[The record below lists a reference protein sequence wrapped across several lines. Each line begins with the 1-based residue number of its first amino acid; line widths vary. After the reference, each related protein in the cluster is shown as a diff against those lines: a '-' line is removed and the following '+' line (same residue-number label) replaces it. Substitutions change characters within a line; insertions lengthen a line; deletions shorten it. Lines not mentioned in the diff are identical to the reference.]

1 MQEQAP
7 PPDEEVPITVLI
19 RRAQAGDAVGR
30 DQLIARLYPQLR
42 RMAAG
47 KRSRHVTL
55 TLLDTYGLLHEALER
70 ILRSDLASIEGSTH
84 LMAYA
89 ANVMRSVMVD
99 YVRRRDAVKRDGG
112 DRATLGSSF
121 ELPVADRTV
130 DLIALDEALERLTQ
144 ADPRL
149 TTIVEMR
156 CFGGLSVE
164 EIAQELELST
174 RTVKRDWQ
182 RARAFLKAFL
192 EPGGL

>member
-1 MQEQAP
+1 MPAASPPQDQE
-7 PPDEEVPITVLI
+7 PITVLM
-19 RRAQAGDAVGR
+19 RRARANDREAR
-30 DQLIARLYPQLR
+30 EALIARIYPQLR
-42 RMAAG
+42 RMAAS

-55 TLLDTYGLLHEALER
+55 TFLDTYGLLHEALER
-70 ILRSDLASIEGSTH
+70 ILRSDLDHIQDSKH

-89 ANVMRSVMVD
+89 SNVMRSVMVD
-99 YVRRRDAVKRDGG
+99 HVRKRDAVKRDAG
-112 DRATLGSSF
+112 DRVTMDSGLA
-121 ELPVADRTV
+121 LPVADRTI
-130 DLIALDEALERLTQ
+130 DLIALDQALERLTQ

-164 EIAQELELST
+164 EIAAELELST
-174 RTVKRDWQ
+174 RTVLRDWQ

>member
-1 MQEQAP
+1 MQEPIAND
-7 PPDEEVPITVLI
+7 DEPITVLI
-19 RRAQAGDAVGR
+19 QRAQQGDVEGKE
-30 DQLIARLYPQLR
+30 QLIARLYPQLR
-42 RMAAG
+42 RMAAV

-70 ILRSDLASIEGSTH
+70 ILRSDLATIQGSTH

-89 ANVMRSVMVD
+89 SNVMRSVMVD
-99 YVRRRDAVKRDGG
+99 HVRKRDAFKRDGG
-112 DRATLGSSF
+112 DRVTMGAGF
-121 ELPVADRTV
+121 DLPVADRTV
-130 DLIALDEALERLTQ
+130 NIIALDQALERLTQ

-156 CFGGLSVE
+156 CFGGLSVD
-164 EIAQELELST
+164 EIAQELQLST

-182 RARAFLKAFL
+182 RARAFLKLFL

>member
-1 MQEQAP
+1 MQEPIAND
-7 PPDEEVPITVLI
+7 DEPITVLI
-19 RRAQAGDAVGR
+19 QRAQQGDVEGKE
-30 DQLIARLYPQLR
+30 QLIARLYPQLR
-42 RMAAG
+42 RMAAV

-70 ILRSDLASIEGSTH
+70 ILRSDLATIQGSTH

-89 ANVMRSVMVD
+89 SNVMRSVMVD
-99 YVRRRDAVKRDGG
+99 HVRKRDAFKRDGG
-112 DRATLGSSF
+112 DRVTMGTGF
-121 ELPVADRTV
+121 DLPVADRTV
-130 DLIALDEALERLTQ
+130 NIIALDQALERLTQ

-156 CFGGLSVE
+156 CFGGLSVD
-164 EIAQELELST
+164 EIAQELQLST

-182 RARAFLKAFL
+182 RARAFLKLFL

>member
-1 MQEQAP
+1 MQEPIAKD
-7 PPDEEVPITVLI
+7 DEPITVLI
-19 RRAQAGDAVGR
+19 QRVQDGDVEGKE
-30 DQLIARLYPQLR
+30 QLIARLYPQLR
-42 RMAAG
+42 RMAAV

-70 ILRSDLASIEGSTH
+70 ILRSDLATIQGSTH

-89 ANVMRSVMVD
+89 SNVMRSVMVD
-99 YVRRRDAVKRDGG
+99 HVRKRDAFKRDGG
-112 DRATLGSSF
+112 DRVTMSTGF
-121 ELPVADRTV
+121 DLPVADRTV
-130 DLIALDEALERLTQ
+130 NIIALDQALERLTQ

-156 CFGGLSVE
+156 CFGGLSVD
-164 EIAQELELST
+164 EIAEELQLST

-182 RARAFLKAFL
+182 RARAFLKLFL